1 MPMQKWPAFDRN
13 GDLPAGVF
21 RATLTEV
28 LEHFGTG
35 TLQRRLIGQRLEHIY
50 TLAVSTGQ
58 LARFAVFGSFVTAA
72 PHPNDIDIFL
82 IMTDTF
88 EAHRVQGEAAVLF
101 DHPAAQNVEGASVFW
116 IRQLAALG
124 GEDEALAHWQTKRDH
139 TRRGIV
145 EVISDDSERSG
156 T

>member
-1 MPMQKWPAFDRN
+1 MQKWPAFDRN
-13 GDLPAGVF
+13 GDLPVGIY

-28 LEHFGTG
+28 LEQFGTG
-35 TLQRRLIGQRLEHIY
+35 TLQRRLVGQRLERIY

-58 LARFAVFGSFVTAA
+58 VLRFAVFGSFVTAK
-72 PHPNDIDIFL
+72 PHPRDADVFL
-82 IMTDTF
+82 IMADAF
-88 EAHRVQGEAAVLF
+88 DANHVRGEAAIIF
-101 DHPAAQNVEGASVFW
+101 DHLAVQNVEGASVFW
-116 IRQLAALG
+116 IRRLAAMG
-124 GEDEALAHWQTKRDH
+124 GEHEALAYWQTKRDH